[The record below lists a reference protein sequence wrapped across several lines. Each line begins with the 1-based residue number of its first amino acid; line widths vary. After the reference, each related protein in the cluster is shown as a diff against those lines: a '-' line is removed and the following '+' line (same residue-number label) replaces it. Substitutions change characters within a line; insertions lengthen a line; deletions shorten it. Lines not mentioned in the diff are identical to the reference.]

1 MDKAYPDFYTD
12 EEEDEETPG
21 DDSPDYDYQP
31 KKVSEKIITK

>member
-1 MDKAYPDFYTD
+1 LDKAYPDFYT
-12 EEEDEETPG
+12 DEETPG